1 MFEWFSHAEIFQF
14 ILLSN
19 SKTRAPV
26 LSTCRAQFCRPQWLL
41 FMFEWFSQAEIF
53 QFILLSNRKTRAPVL
68 STCRALFCRPQ
79 AFVLHV

>member
-26 LSTCRAQFCRPQWLL
+26 LSTCRARFGRPRDFVLL
-41 FMFEWFSQAEIF
+41 VTTSAIA
-53 QFILLSNRKTRAPVL
+53 ITSNYKL
-68 STCRALFCRPQ
+68 STLAS
-79 AFVLHV
+79 LHN